1 MRKILHVPAE
11 RPANA
16 CIATKGEGERG
27 LVFYSCLKTKPKN
40 EGVCHQA
47 GRTWQISVFSVSDL
61 LQIFFF
67 SFFKNS
73 AGFCCDLLVSLR
85 CVHMM
90 FYPWHFL
97 GLRAWLVTVLCISGR
112 WETLLP
118 GWGAL
123 HPTGGVGT
131 GPSAMA
137 LVAALLPCLLGI
149 RGTLHPH
156 FGFNFILDWLRW
168 SHTHDT
174 LTYLRAE
181 SGLVYQLIDWLSF
194 SCVN

>member
-1 MRKILHVPAE
+1 MRVS
-11 RPANA
+11 
-16 CIATKGEGERG
+16 ATR
-27 LVFYSCLKTKPKN
+27 
-40 EGVCHQA
+40 QA
-47 GRTWQISVFSVSDL
+47 GLGRLLFSLSL
-61 LQIFFF
+61 TFCRFFFF

-90 FYPWHFL
+90 FYPWRFL

-112 WETLLP
+112 WERLLP

-123 HPTGGVGT
+123 HPAGGAGM

-156 FGFNFILDWLRW
+156 FAFNFILDWLRW

-181 SGLVYQLIDWLSF
+181 SGLVYQLIDWLEFQLCELENKKTNQLNRS
-194 SCVN
+194 

>member
-1 MRKILHVPAE
+1 MS
-11 RPANA
+11 
-16 CIATKGEGERG
+16 ATR
-27 LVFYSCLKTKPKN
+27 
-40 EGVCHQA
+40 QA
-47 GRTWQISVFSVSDL
+47 GLGRFLFSLSL
-61 LQIFFF
+61 TFCSFFFF

-123 HPTGGVGT
+123 HPTGGAGT